1 MTETV
6 CSSSP
11 AALSTTTWSSIN
23 PVRIAN
29 KVTPQNLAIQVT
41 VTPLWI
47 FHYTYSMEAWF
58 FSIGGTFAAL
68 LPITNPFSTA
78 PVFVTVTRGFSDAR
92 RNQQA
97 RLASIYMVC
106 VLLGALFTGALVL
119 EFFGISVPIMRVAGG
134 LIIVR
139 IGFGMVSPEPEQQV
153 SEENKQEAVGMADVA
168 FTPIAMPLLSG
179 PGSIAVTISMAT
191 TVTGAIDYV
200 AIAIGICM
208 VAVICWIVLRSSA
221 FIVDRMSATGMN
233 VLTRLMGF
241 LLICIGIQFV
251 ATGIFEGL
259 TNPDVVGPILE
270 AWRRPGP

>member
-1 MTETV
+1 
-6 CSSSP
+6 
-11 AALSTTTWSSIN
+11 
-23 PVRIAN
+23 
-29 KVTPQNLAIQVT
+29 
-41 VTPLWI
+41 
-47 FHYTYSMEAWF
+47 
-58 FSIGGTFAAL
+58 
-68 LPITNPFSTA
+68 
-78 PVFVTVTRGFSDAR
+78 
-92 RNQQA
+92 
-97 RLASIYMVC
+97 MVC

-153 SEENKQEAVGMADVA
+153 SEENEQEAVGMADVA

-200 AIAIGICM
+200 AIAIGICL
-208 VAVICWIVLRSSA
+208 VAVISWIVLRSSA

-270 AWRRPGP
+270 AWSRPGP